1 MDVKPGRKRR
11 LELVPHDG
19 GGGGGGGGEGGEGV
33 VVYKF
38 KILLPNGMAVIV
50 ILPDP
55 KPEMW
60 VQDFIGLVKREYTLA
75 QRGSSPSMKKKRTL
89 NWESGSWSVEDEN
102 GKSMRQRLK
111 FKAFEPHKCHIL
123 RLHDGS
129 SAEVSDTFEN
139 MWDLTPDTEL
149 LRELPEEYT
158 FETALADLIDISLQA
173 VWSNG
178 ENGRKR
184 ISVDIMK
191 DKISIFDTGPG
202 MDASDE
208 NSIVKWYVTAAFLVL
223 FKVKKKH

>member
-1 MDVKPGRKRR
+1 M
-11 LELVPHDG
+11 
-19 GGGGGGGGEGGEGV
+19 

-75 QRGSSPSMKKKRTL
+75 QRGSSPSMKKKRIL

-123 RLHDGS
+123 RLH
-129 SAEVSDTFEN
+129 VSD
-139 MWDLTPDTEL
+139 M
-149 LRELPEEYT
+149 
-158 FETALADLIDISLQA
+158 
-173 VWSNG
+173 
-178 ENGRKR
+178 
-184 ISVDIMK
+184 
-191 DKISIFDTGPG
+191 
-202 MDASDE
+202 
-208 NSIVKWYVTAAFLVL
+208 
-223 FKVKKKH
+223 

>member
-19 GGGGGGGGEGGEGV
+19 GGGGGGGEGGERV

-89 NWESGSWSVEDEN
+89 NWESGRRVR
-102 GKSMRQRLK
+102 G
-111 FKAFEPHKCHIL
+111 
-123 RLHDGS
+123 G
-129 SAEVSDTFEN
+129 
-139 MWDLTPDTEL
+139 
-149 LRELPEEYT
+149 
-158 FETALADLIDISLQA
+158 
-173 VWSNG
+173 
-178 ENGRKR
+178 
-184 ISVDIMK
+184 
-191 DKISIFDTGPG
+191 
-202 MDASDE
+202 
-208 NSIVKWYVTAAFLVL
+208 
-223 FKVKKKH
+223 